1 MFLISHDTVANV
13 SALDIRWVPRRF
25 LGRTAL
31 WPRGGSAGLWAR
43 LIFEIELLRY
53 LAALSP
59 FVLATLI
66 WRDYA
71 LAIAQAPI
79 PMLILI
85 YLVEARLLRA
95 SPARR
100 ATLVSADQAD
110 RGLDLLR
117 ARARAILTRIAAN
130 RGLGAP
136 GMPAGR
142 LHLVIE
148 QSEMLRVPVL
158 TLVSV
163 QAESPG
169 AGGTGAEGPALLRLT
184 ADERALITDTLF
196 APPLSERAL
205 QHIGLARKIELH
217 DLTFEPAQ
225 VSGHARLSA
234 MMAARQGPAPSM
246 RQ

>member
-1 MFLISHDTVANV
+1 MFLLTRDTVANPA
-13 SALDIRWVPRRF
+13 ALELRWLPRRF

-53 LAALSP
+53 LGALMP

-66 WRDYA
+66 WREYA

-100 ATLVSADQAD
+100 ARLASDEQAD

-117 ARARAILTRIAAN
+117 ARARAILTRLAAN
-130 RGLGAP
+130 RALG
-136 GMPAGR
+136 GSEGVAGR

-163 QAESPG
+163 QYEG
-169 AGGTGAEGPALLRLT
+169 AGDERPSVLRLT
-184 ADERALITDTLF
+184 RAERTLIEETLF
-196 APPLSERAL
+196 AAPLGERAL
-205 QHIGLARKIELH
+205 QHIALARRIELH
-217 DLTFEPAQ
+217 DLTLDPAQ
-225 VSGHARLSA
+225 VSAHARIAA
-234 MMAARQGPAPSM
+234 MMAAQKEYAPSS
-246 RQ
+246 RE

>member
-1 MFLISHDTVANV
+1 MFLLTRDRVTNPG
-13 SALDIRWVPRRF
+13 ALDIRWVPRRY
-25 LGRTAL
+25 LGRTAV
-31 WPRGGSAGLWAR
+31 WPRGGGAGLWAR

-53 LAALSP
+53 LIALMP

-71 LAIAQAPI
+71 LAIAQAPT

-100 ATLVSADQAD
+100 ARLVSEDEAD
-110 RGLDLLR
+110 RRLDLLR
-117 ARARAILTRIAAN
+117 SRARTILTRIAAG
-130 RGLGAP
+130 RGLGEQAA
-136 GMPAGR
+136 AGR

-163 QAESPG
+163 QQEGEG
-169 AGGTGAEGPALLRLT
+169 AARPAMLRLT
-184 ADERALITDTLF
+184 PAECALIEETLF
-196 APPLSERAL
+196 AAPLSERAL
-205 QHIGLARKIELH
+205 QHVSLARKIELH
-217 DLTFEPAQ
+217 DLTLEPGQ
-225 VSGHARLSA
+225 VSAHARLAA
-234 MMAARQGPAPSM
+234 MMAARQGAAAS
-246 RQ
+246 